1 MQKFKR
7 TPCLRKYLVYD
18 ISHKTLIERKPLC
31 IGFSKVNGFIRG
43 FDATQYFVLFVPE
56 KS

>member
-18 ISHKTLIERKPLC
+18 ISHKTLIERKPLR